1 MRVDVS
7 GAFEIPPSLYTKT
20 PSIMSPISFGKS
32 TEAPAV
38 IARKS
43 VPRAKSHRLVL
54 DIYRKS
60 LNDLRKASAV
70 SLVFGKSRGCS
81 LREDILVAKIAN
93 KGRYFLWGIYGVFV

>member
-1 MRVDVS
+1 
-7 GAFEIPPSLYTKT
+7 
-20 PSIMSPISFGKS
+20 MSPISLGKS

-70 SLVFGKSRGCS
+70 SLDFGRSRGGS
-81 LREDILVAKIAN
+81 LLDDIVGAKIAN
-93 KGRYFLWGIYGVFV
+93 KGR